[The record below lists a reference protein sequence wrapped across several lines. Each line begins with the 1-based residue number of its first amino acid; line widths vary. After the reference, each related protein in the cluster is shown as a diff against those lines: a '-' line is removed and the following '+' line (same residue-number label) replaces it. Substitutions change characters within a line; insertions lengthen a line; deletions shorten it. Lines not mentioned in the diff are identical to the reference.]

1 MCRAAWSISYILS
14 LISEGVVSDIMPKR
28 TPQYFRDF
36 WASNHQKTRRHRI
49 LPNQFVHKFSFMLKI
64 AHSPIYKLEL
74 PEGHRFP
81 MLKYELICEQLL
93 YEGTVTN
100 DHIFHPTILTAD
112 TILTTHTADY
122 WHRLSHAELT
132 PKEMRKVG
140 FPLTE
145 QLIKRTATIAG
156 GTVECAL
163 FALKYGV
170 SMNTAGGTHHA
181 FTDHGEGFCLLNDVA
196 IAANYLINN
205 YLAKCILVIDLDVH
219 QGNGTAEIF
228 RKSNRKWLQNANFT
242 QNTEGSFSELKIKN
256 SELKNGLQAVDFAE
270 KQPFVF
276 TFSVH
281 GANNYPL
288 HKEQSDLDIGLPDG
302 VEDKYYLTIVR
313 ENLDRLFDEL
323 QPDFVFF
330 NSGVDVLATD
340 KLGKLKLTQEGCRQR
355 DLMVFE
361 FCKRHKI
368 PISVSM
374 GGGYSP
380 RVATIVEAHANTFRS
395 AQSVFF

>member
-1 MCRAAWSISYILS
+1 
-14 LISEGVVSDIMPKR
+14 
-28 TPQYFRDF
+28 
-36 WASNHQKTRRHRI
+36 
-49 LPNQFVHKFSFMLKI
+49 MLKI

-81 MLKYELICEQLL
+81 MLKYELIYEQLL
-93 YEGTVTN
+93 YEGTLTDANV
-100 DHIFHPTILTAD
+100 FHPKMLAPEVILA
-112 TILTTHTADY
+112 THTLDY
-122 WHRLSHAELT
+122 WQRLSRMELT

-140 FPLTE
+140 FPLSE
-145 QLIKRTATIAG
+145 QLINRTITISG

-181 FTDHGEGFCLLNDVA
+181 FSDHGEGFCLLNDVA
-196 IAANYLINN
+196 IAANYLIDNK
-205 YLAKCILVIDLDVH
+205 LAKRILVVDLDVH
-219 QGNGTAEIF
+219 QGNGTAAIF
-228 RKSNRKWLQNANFT
+228 RNSPRKWSKNK
-242 QNTEGSFSELKIKN
+242 QNTEGSSEENL
-256 SELKNGLQAVDFAE
+256 GG
-270 KQPFVF
+270 VF

-302 VEDKYYLTIVR
+302 VEDAFYLKIVY
-313 ENLDRLFDEL
+313 ENLALLFDEI

-355 DLMVFE
+355 DKLVFE
-361 FCKRHKI
+361 FCKRHKV

-380 RVATIVEAHANTFRS
+380 RVATIVDAHANTFRT
-395 AQSVFF
+395 AQEVFF

>member
-1 MCRAAWSISYILS
+1 
-14 LISEGVVSDIMPKR
+14 
-28 TPQYFRDF
+28 
-36 WASNHQKTRRHRI
+36 
-49 LPNQFVHKFSFMLKI
+49 MLKI
-64 AHSPIYKLEL
+64 AYSPIYKLEL

-93 YEGTVTN
+93 YEGTVTDVN
-100 DHIFHPTILTAD
+100 IFHPTILASEV
-112 TILTTHTADY
+112 ILTTHTADY
-122 WHRLSHAELT
+122 WHRLSNAQLT

-145 QLIKRTATIAG
+145 HLIKRTATIAG

-163 FALKYGV
+163 FALKYGI

-181 FTDHGEGFCLLNDVA
+181 FSDHGEGFCLLNDVA
-196 IAANYLINN
+196 IAANYLIDNH
-205 YLAKCILVIDLDVH
+205 LAKRILVVDLDVH

-228 RKSNRKWLQNANFT
+228 RKSSRKW
-242 QNTEGSFSELKIKN
+242 QNTEGGANPLNLKVQTKYTEGGAN
-256 SELKNGLQAVDFAE
+256 PSNFKVQTSNTN
-270 KQPFVF
+270 FVF

-281 GANNYPL
+281 GTNNYPL

-302 VEDKYYLTIVR
+302 VEDTYYLKIVR
-313 ENLDRLFDEL
+313 ENLARLFDKL

-355 DLMVFE
+355 DLLVFE
-361 FCKRHKI
+361 FCKRHNV

>member
-1 MCRAAWSISYILS
+1 
-14 LISEGVVSDIMPKR
+14 
-28 TPQYFRDF
+28 
-36 WASNHQKTRRHRI
+36 
-49 LPNQFVHKFSFMLKI
+49 MLKI
-64 AHSPIYKLEL
+64 AYSPIYKLEL

-93 YEGTVTN
+93 YEGTVTEAN
-100 DHIFHPTILTAD
+100 IFHPTILTSD
-112 TILTTHTADY
+112 VILTTHTADY
-122 WHRLSHAELT
+122 WHRLSNAQLT

-145 QLIKRTATIAG
+145 HLIKRTATIAG

-163 FALKYGV
+163 FALKYGIA
-170 SMNTAGGTHHA
+170 MNTAGGTHHA
-181 FTDHGEGFCLLNDVA
+181 FSDHGEGFCLLNDVA
-196 IAANYLINN
+196 IAANHLIDNN
-205 YLAKCILVIDLDVH
+205 LAKRILIIDLDVH

-228 RKSNRKWLQNANFT
+228 RKSSRKW
-242 QNTEGSFSELKIKN
+242 QNTEGVVDLGCGMSDVG
-256 SELKNGLQAVDFAE
+256 GLPKSHISNPISTEGVSNTSNFKLQSSNT
-270 KQPFVF
+270 PFVF

-302 VEDKYYLTIVR
+302 VEDTYYLKIVR
-313 ENLDRLFDEL
+313 ENLAMLFDKL

-355 DLMVFE
+355 DLLVFE
-361 FCKRHKI
+361 FCKRYNV